1 MIKYALFWFPMLA
14 IAILNGA
21 LRDLWYKSF
30 LGELMAHQLSTITL
44 ILFFG
49 LFIGFVFQRYPPTS
63 SSQAILIGIMW
74 VMMTLAFEFGFGLW
88 RGNSWDKLFQDYNV
102 IEGRIWVFIPLWVL
116 FAPFLFHKWRQ
127 W

>member
-1 MIKYALFWFPMLA
+1 MKYALLWFPMLA

-21 LRDLWYKSF
+21 LRDLWYKNF
-30 LGELMAHQLSTITL
+30 IGELMAHQLSTITL

-49 LFIGFVFQRYPPTS
+49 LFIGFVFQRYPPS
-63 SSQAILIGIMW
+63 SSLQAILIGIMW

-88 RGNSWDKLFQDYNV
+88 RGNSCSRLLQDYNV
-102 IEGRIWVFIPLWVL
+102 IEGRLWIFIPLWVM
-116 FAPFLFHKWRQ
+116 FAPYLFYRWKQ